1 MSNRRDWTTIL
12 RAGLAGASPPLPN
25 IIYRRW
31 LPTDDDIY
39 GSLFGPQ
46 ALAAR
51 MFGRLN
57 PHWYLDGSDE
67 Q

>member
-1 MSNRRDWTTIL
+1 MGNQRGWAEIL
-12 RAGLAGASPPLPN
+12 REGLAGARPSGVQIRARL
-25 IIYRRW
+25 W

-57 PHWYLDGSDE
+57 PHWYLDGSDN
-67 Q
+67 

>member
-1 MSNRRDWTTIL
+1 MSVPSWQTKMRE
-12 RAGLAGASPPLPN
+12 GLAGASPSLS
-25 IIYRRW
+25 ITLRRW

-57 PHWYLDGSDE
+57 PHWYLDGSDN
-67 Q
+67 

>member
-1 MSNRRDWTTIL
+1 MVMSASSWPTKMRE
-12 RAGLAGASPPLPN
+12 GLAGASPPLS
-25 IIYRRW
+25 ITYHRW
-31 LPTDDDIY
+31 LPTGDDIY

-67 Q
+67 

>member
-1 MSNRRDWTTIL
+1 MSVPSWQTKMRE
-12 RAGLAGASPPLPN
+12 GLAGASPPLS
-25 IIYRRW
+25 ITLHRW

-57 PHWYLDGSDE
+57 PHWYLDGGGE
-67 Q
+67 